1 MNMEKI
7 MEDPHIKEFL
17 NSRQIRKSTKR
28 QYVLRITSY
37 CNFTGKTPTQL
48 IEEAELEEDKHIRMK
63 NRKIKKYF
71 IEYINY
77 LIEQRKSPNF
87 IKSSMTTIR
96 SFYNEYE
103 IELPRNRAKT
113 NKKKRML
120 TTDDIVGKKHI
131 LKSLE
136 HCNLKYKAIILL
148 MSSSGMGR
156 SEIVNLK
163 YKDFL
168 KAISEYY
175 VPSESNLFN
184 VYDIAENLQ
193 ENMHDII
200 GIWQIKRYKT
210 DMPYITFNS
219 PESMQAIIYYLLER
233 FKKNK
238 PVISVEDWLF
248 ESNGSQIKDSSFTDY
263 FMRLNDTCDFGY
275 IGAQRFFT
283 SHKLR
288 KYFASTLN
296 KKNVP
301 ELTTHW
307 FLGHSIDSVTD
318 AYFKL
323 DISALKEQYKSVVE
337 DLSIENVIVREIT
350 TKEYDK
356 LLGELREE
364 KKERENEAAKKH
376 DQIRGMEEKVEWLT
390 AMMKLMVEDPE
401 MQEKYKDQIAK
412 IMK

>member
-1 MNMEKI
+1 MEKI
-7 MEDPHIKEFL
+7 REDHHVKEFL
-17 NSRQIRKSTKR
+17 NSRQIRQSTKR
-28 QYVLRITSY
+28 QYILRITSY
-37 CNFTGKTPTQL
+37 CKFTGKTPTQL
-48 IEEAELEEDKHIRMK
+48 IEEAEAEEDNHIRMK

-71 IEYINY
+71 IGYVNY
-77 LIEQRKSPNF
+77 LIEQKKSPNF

-103 IELPRNRAKT
+103 IELPRNRTKT
-113 NKKKRML
+113 NKKRKIV

-168 KAISEYY
+168 NAISEYY
-175 VPSESNLFN
+175 APSDLFN
-184 VYDIAENLQ
+184 IYEISENLQ
-193 ENMHDII
+193 KNKQDII

-210 DMPYITFNS
+210 DMPYITFSS
-219 PESMQAIIYYLLER
+219 PESMQVIIYYLLER

-238 PVISVEDWLF
+238 PVISVDDWLF

-263 FMRLNDTCDFGY
+263 FMRINDACDFGY
-275 IGAQRFFT
+275 IGSQRFFT

-296 KKNVP
+296 KKNIP

-307 FLGHSIDSVTD
+307 LLGHSIDSITD

-323 DISALKEQYKSVVE
+323 DVNALKEQYKSVVE
-337 DLSIENVIVREIT
+337 DLSIENVVVREIT
-350 TKEYDK
+350 TKEYDN
-356 LLGELREE
+356 LLEELKEE
-364 KKERENEAAKKH
+364 KKERETEAAKKH

>member
-1 MNMEKI
+1 
-7 MEDPHIKEFL
+7 MEDPHVKDFL
-17 NSRQIRKSTKR
+17 NSRQIRQSTKR
-28 QYVLRITSY
+28 QYILRLTSY
-37 CNFTGKTPTQL
+37 CKFTGKTPTQL
-48 IEEAELEEDKHIRMK
+48 IEEAEAEEDSHTRMK
-63 NRKIKKYF
+63 NRKIKRYF
-71 IEYINY
+71 TEYINY
-77 LIEQRKSPNF
+77 LIEQKKSPNF

-113 NKKKRML
+113 NKEKKIV
-120 TTDDIVGKKHI
+120 TTDDIVGKEHI
-131 LKSLE
+131 LKTLE

-163 YKDFL
+163 YNDFL
-168 KAISEYY
+168 NSISEYY
-175 VPSESNLFN
+175 KPPSNELF
-184 VYDIAENLQ
+184 DIYKITEKLQ
-193 ENMHDII
+193 ENIQELI
-200 GIWQIKRYKT
+200 GTWQISRYKT
-210 DMPYITFNS
+210 KMPYITFSS
-219 PESMQAIIYYLLER
+219 PESMQVIIYYLLER

-238 PVISVEDWLF
+238 PVTSADDWLF
-248 ESNGSQIKDSSFTDY
+248 ESNGGQIKNSSFTDY
-263 FMRLNDTCDFGY
+263 FMRLNDTCDFGF
-275 IGAQRFFT
+275 ISSQRFFT

-296 KKNVP
+296 KKNIP

-323 DISALKEQYKSVVE
+323 DVSALKEQYKSVVE

-350 TKEYDK
+350 TKEYDNI
-356 LLGELREE
+356 LEELREE
-364 KKERENEAAKKH
+364 KKEREMESAKKD
-376 DQIRGMEEKVEWLT
+376 DQIKSMEEKVEWLT